1 MDNASLLIITLEL
14 LIITFD
20 LIIIYYFYYYIRNMK
35 NKKEEY
41 TFYME
46 KKWKKYTVKIGKI

>member
-20 LIIIYYFYYYIRNMK
+20 LIIIYYFYYIRNMK